1 MKEWLLR
8 QSVRMQFFLAGDARG
23 SLEDIT
29 GKAWIFVVVIVG
41 IVMFFGPMVVN
52 LVKGN
57 VGSSINTVSSNF
69 SFNNLVS

>member
-1 MKEWLLR
+1 MKQWFLR
-8 QSVRMQFFLAGDARG
+8 QSVRMQLFLAGETKG

-69 SFNNLVS
+69 SFSTLVS